1 METTCRMFFTEGF
14 VPCSRYVFGY
24 QKYSGLQAKG
34 QRPTGIKITHVVS
47 ATVMASLLQSL
58 IRDRLCPESC
68 GEELEIQVK

>member
-1 METTCRMFFTEGF
+1 MFFTEGF